1 MTGLRLPKTASVRS
15 QLARA
20 VWGLRS
26 ASPTTLLLVAVI
38 ILTGFIALY
47 PIGTL
52 LRGTLSTGRITNPG
66 PLTLQNYITVYGS
79 IETYQLLGTTVVYA
93 VGVAVVSV
101 SMGLLAAW
109 IAVRTNAPFARHM
122 TWLVFL
128 PYAVPG
134 SLTAISWV
142 MLANPNNGF
151 LNEFIRSITGS
162 SVSVFNVYSFP
173 WMIFVAANHGFP
185 LAFSFIVPALHSS
198 DPALEDASR
207 MCGAGPLR
215 TLKNVTL
222 PLAWPACL
230 STIAILFIL
239 GLEAFDTP
247 AFIGLPANIYVL
259 STQVFVSITGRIPP
273 DYGRAATYG
282 VLPLIVALAVAYYY
296 QRTISQGDR
305 YATITGR
312 GYRPG
317 IVDLGRAKWLAT
329 GVLAVVFLVV
339 AVLPLA
345 TILMVSAAPTLLA
358 VQKLDFNGFGLGN
371 YGTIFSDPRAVRALF
386 NTLLLGVGGA
396 TVAMFISF
404 LVSFVT
410 TRLNFRGRGFIEY
423 LAFFPFSFA
432 SVLLAVG
439 ILWGYIQFPIPVYGT
454 LFILGIGYITKYLP
468 YGLRSMSTA
477 FLQVHKELDEAAQV
491 AGAGLGRRLR
501 TILLPLS
508 MPGVIAGWSVLA
520 LVFMRELTMS
530 LLLWTPASEVV
541 SVRFYSYWTDGR
553 FGELSAMGMVLVL
566 VSLLLVFIARKA
578 SRIDSV
584 ARF

>member
-1 MTGLRLPKTASVRS
+1 MSLPTTATMRS
-15 QLARA
+15 QLGRA
-20 VWGLRS
+20 VWALRS
-26 ASPTTLLLVAVI
+26 VSPSTLLLAVVV
-38 ILTGFIALY
+38 ILTGFISLY
-47 PIGTL
+47 PIVTL

-66 PLTLQNYITVYGS
+66 PLTLQNYITVYGA

-101 SMGLLAAW
+101 SMGLLVAW
-109 IAVRTNAPFARHM
+109 IAVRTNAPLARHM

-151 LNEFIRSITGS
+151 LNGFARSLLGPETTI
-162 SVSVFNVYSFP
+162 FNVYSFP
-173 WMIFVAANHGFP
+173 WMVFVAANHGFP

-215 TLKNVTL
+215 TLKNVTF

-282 VLPLIVALAVAYYY
+282 VLPLIVALMVAYYY
-296 QRTISQGDR
+296 QRTISRGER
-305 YATITGR
+305 YATITGK

-317 IVDLGRAKWLAT
+317 KVDLGPAKWLAT
-329 GVLAVVFLVV
+329 GVVAVVFFVV
-339 AVLPLA
+339 AVIPLL
-345 TILMVSAAPTLLA
+345 TIIAVSAAPSLLA
-358 VQKLDFNGFGLGN
+358 VQKMDFSGFGFDN
-371 YGTIFSDPRAVRALF
+371 YGVIFSEPRAVRVLI

-410 TRLNFRGRGFIEY
+410 TRLKFPGRGLIEY

-439 ILWGYIQFPIPVYGT
+439 ILWGYIRFPIPVYGT
-454 LFILGIGYITKYLP
+454 LAILGIGYITKFLP
-468 YGLRSMSTA
+468 YGLRSMSAA
-477 FLQVHKELDEAAQV
+477 FLQVHKELEEAAQV
-491 AGAGLGRRLR
+491 TGAGVGRRLR

-520 LVFMRELTMS
+520 LVFMRELTIS

-541 SVRFYSYWTDGR
+541 SVRLYSYNTDGR

-566 VSLLLVFIARKA
+566 VSLILVFIARKA
-578 SRIDSV
+578 SRVDSV